1 MLREA
6 EAGSPI
12 KAVCAAHNIST
23 ATYHAWDANHDSDTD
38 REAANCLECFFH
50 GMRRVIGKY
59 YGHEQGSGEARPTS
73 AELARELL
81 GPKGEKLRG
90 DYSTVNS
97 AQRVSA
103 TLSIRPS
110 GRVKIIDM

>member
-12 KAVCAAHNIST
+12 KAVCAAHNINTS
-23 ATYHAWDANHDSDTD
+23 TYHAWDANHDSDTD

-81 GPKGEKLRG
+81 GPKGE
-90 DYSTVNS
+90 YPTPH
-97 AQRVSA
+97 RVMTLHPLS
-103 TLSIRPS
+103 LSIVAPE
-110 GRVKIIDM
+110 VETTPP